1 MPIIDADTHIDET
14 EATWE
19 YLREFEQEYK
29 PITQYPSRVDPSKN
43 PTRYWLVDG
52 HRQMRFVRDDNNTRT
67 TVETRELLDVQKR
80 LRDMDAMGTEVQVLY
95 PTLFLMEATE
105 RPEVSTALRRSYNR
119 WLAERCAES
128 HGRLRWVCLPPLMNM
143 DETIKEL
150 QFAKDH
156 GACGILKK
164 GDLEAGKWP
173 ADPYFSPLYDEAN
186 RLDLPICVHIGSGTP
201 DFVPAREFSLGSF
214 MRSQLPTV
222 HAFHTIIRHQLP
234 VKYPKLRF
242 GIIEAGCSWVPFI
255 AWELKRRM
263 EKAADGSGTFS
274 QFARYSLSSDLLKA
288 NRMYVTCQVDEDLP
302 YILKV
307 AGEDSLMVGSDY
319 THRDSS
325 MEYEFPRLLKE
336 RAEKGEITQSAVQ
349 KILYDNAKI
358 FYGL

>member
-14 EATWE
+14 EDTWE
-19 YLREFEQEYK
+19 YLRDFEQEFK
-29 PITQYPSRVDPSKN
+29 PITQNPSRVDPSKN
-43 PTRYWLVDG
+43 PVRYWLVDG
-52 HRQMRFVRDDNNTRT
+52 HRQMRFVRDDHNTRT

-119 WLAERCAES
+119 WLADRCAES

-173 ADPYFSPLYDEAN
+173 ADPYFFPLYEEAN

-234 VKYPKLRF
+234 MKYPKLRF
-242 GIIEAGCSWVPFI
+242 GIIEAGCSWIPFI

-263 EKAADGSGTFS
+263 EKAADGAGTFS
-274 QFARYSLSSDLLKA
+274 QFARYTLSSDLLKA

-302 YILKV
+302 YILESRRRRQPD
-307 AGEDSLMVGSDY
+307 GRLRL
-319 THRDSS
+319 HP
-325 MEYEFPRLLKE
+325 PRLFDGIRIPATAQRTRRRRRDLAN
-336 RAEKGEITQSAVQ
+336 RCAEDP
-349 KILYDNAKI
+349 L
-358 FYGL
+358 

>member
-43 PTRYWLVDG
+43 PSRYWLVDG

-119 WLAERCAES
+119 WLADRCGES

-173 ADPYFSPLYDEAN
+173 ADPYFSPLYEEAN
-186 RLDLPICVHIGSGTP
+186 RLDLPICIHIGSGTP
-201 DFVPAREFSLGSF
+201 DFVSAREFSLGSF

-222 HAFHTIIRHQLP
+222 HAFHTIIR
-234 VKYPKLRF
+234 
-242 GIIEAGCSWVPFI
+242 
-255 AWELKRRM
+255 
-263 EKAADGSGTFS
+263 
-274 QFARYSLSSDLLKA
+274 
-288 NRMYVTCQVDEDLP
+288 
-302 YILKV
+302 
-307 AGEDSLMVGSDY
+307 
-319 THRDSS
+319 
-325 MEYEFPRLLKE
+325 
-336 RAEKGEITQSAVQ
+336 
-349 KILYDNAKI
+349 
-358 FYGL
+358 

>member
-1 MPIIDADTHIDET
+1 MLIIDADTHVDET

-19 YLREFEQEYK
+19 YLREFEQEFK
-29 PITQYPSRVDPSKN
+29 PATQHPRRVDANQPAV
-43 PTRYWLVDG
+43 RYWLIDG
-52 HRQMRFVRDDNNTRT
+52 HRQMRFVRDDGNTRT
-67 TVETRELLDVQKR
+67 TVETRELLDVQAR
-80 LRDMDAMGTEVQVLY
+80 LRDMDAMGTAVQVLY

-105 RPEVSTALRRSYNR
+105 RAEVSVALRRSYNR
-119 WLAERCAES
+119 WLADRCAES
-128 HGRLRWVCLPPLMNM
+128 RGRLRWVCLPPLMNL
-143 DETIKEL
+143 EESIKEL

-173 ADPYFSPLYDEAN
+173 ADPYFAPLYEEAN
-186 RLDLPICVHIGSGTP
+186 RLELPICVHIGSGTP

-214 MRSQLPTV
+214 MRSQLPAV
-222 HAFHTIIRHQLP
+222 HAFHTMIRHQLP

-242 GIIEAGCSWVPFI
+242 GFIEAGCSWIPFI

-263 EKAADGSGTFS
+263 ETAADGAGTFS
-274 QFARYSLSSDLLKA
+274 RFARYTLSADLLKA

-302 YILKV
+302 YVLKV
-307 AGEDSLMVGSDY
+307 AGEDNLMVGSDY

-325 MEYEFPRLLKE
+325 MEYEFPRLLRE
-336 RAEKGEITQSAVQ
+336 RADKGEISQSAVK
-349 KILYDNAKI
+349 KILYDNAKT

>member
-1 MPIIDADTHIDET
+1 
-14 EATWE
+14 
-19 YLREFEQEYK
+19 
-29 PITQYPSRVDPSKN
+29 
-43 PTRYWLVDG
+43 
-52 HRQMRFVRDDNNTRT
+52 
-67 TVETRELLDVQKR
+67 
-80 LRDMDAMGTEVQVLY
+80 
-95 PTLFLMEATE
+95 TLFLMEATE

-119 WLAERCAES
+119 WLANRCAES
-128 HGRLRWVCLPPLMNM
+128 RGRLRWVCLPPLMNI
-143 DETIKEL
+143 EESIKEL

-173 ADPYFSPLYDEAN
+173 ADPYFFPLYEEAN

-234 VKYPKLRF
+234 AKYPKLRF
-242 GIIEAGCSWVPFI
+242 GIVEAGASWIPFI
-255 AWELKRRM
+255 AYELKRRM
-263 EKAADGSGTFS
+263 EKAADGAGTFS
-274 QFARYSLSSDLLKA
+274 QFARYTLDADLMKS

-302 YILKV
+302 YIVKV
-307 AGEDSLMVGSDY
+307 AGEDNLMIGSDY
-319 THRDSS
+319 THRDQS
-325 MEYEFPRLLKE
+325 MEFEFPRLLKE

-349 KILYDNAKI
+349 KILYDNAKA